1 MKNEKEWERGHPRGW
16 LEWKCDT
23 VMGGWLTI
31 QRKRKKAISK
41 DVLLDKLKKERKQ
54 ATTTLDLQW
63 AWKKREEIA
72 SRQIC
77 SEEIDNGKAARRYD
91 NKTIARQPRDTAT
104 RQWVF
109 YYGILVI
116 MQFCEDILGVS
127 YLKKL
132 WNEIADLSSKPTILK
147 KLRSAAFRKRA
158 FWSFSKTQIFKIA
171 KPNAIQKRTFLF
183 REHGTK
189 QTLKKI
195 PLSGFPTV
203 EVGVRAEP
211 CKSCIHSPSLP
222 P

>member
-1 MKNEKEWERGHPRGW
+1 MSLKE
-16 LEWKCDT
+16 
-23 VMGGWLTI
+23 
-31 QRKRKKAISK
+31 
-41 DVLLDKLKKERKQ
+41 KKE
-54 ATTTLDLQW
+54 
-63 AWKKREEIA
+63 EELA
-72 SRQIC
+72 SQQIC
-77 SEEIDNGKAARRYD
+77 SEEIDSGKQWQGSEEIRQQNYSKAARSRG
-91 NKTIARQPRDTAT
+91 DTT
-104 RQWVF
+104 ERQWVF

-132 WNEIADLSSKPTILK
+132 WNEITDLSSKPTILK
-147 KLRSAAFRKRA
+147 KLRSAAFWKCA
-158 FWSFSKTQIFKIA
+158 FLSFSKTQIFKIA

-183 REHGTK
+183 REHGAK

-195 PLSGFPTV
+195 PLSGFPIV